1 MVAPRPRRHTVA
13 AVVQHDTNP
22 FELSVACE
30 VFGLDRRSAMDRARD
45 ILRLVGLED
54 RERAYPSELS
64 GGMQQRAA
72 LSRVLVVDP
81 QIILMDEPFGA
92 IDEFTRERLN
102 LELLRI
108 WEERGQ
114 TIIFVTHSIYEAV
127 FLSTRVVVMAARPGR
142 ILAEV
147 SIDEPHPRSD
157 AWRVTQK
164 FAAYAKQLSE
174 HLAEASSRGAIDL

>member
-1 MVAPRPRRHTVA
+1 
-13 AVVQHDTNP
+13 
-22 FELSVACE
+22 
-30 VFGLDRRSAMDRARD
+30 MDRARD

-114 TIIFVTHSIYEAV
+114 TIIFVTHSIVEAV
-127 FLSTRVVVMAARPGR
+127 FLADRVVVMGTAPGR
-142 ILAEV
+142 VLSV
-147 SIDEPHPRSD
+147 VDVPLPRPRSIELMKSPD
-157 AWRVTQK
+157 
-164 FAAYAKQLSE
+164 FAGLVFGVREYLGVA
-174 HLAEASSRGAIDL
+174 R